1 MRLIIILSTIALCIS
16 NVAGFSL
23 PQFRQAS
30 LSISTRRISSHVS
43 LIQRT
48 ASPPITRLHSS
59 PDDKQ
64 AEIEALEEKLR
75 QLKGV
80 DPAESVE
87 SSENSVVMQSTPDD
101 VIEEEDEP
109 EWAVLKTQSNDS
121 VMMSERWKEASSSTN
136 SDGGLLKNIAIA
148 LGLVVFLGVFSQVPI
163 GNEDLQKYQDYK
175 GSASRIDLGD
185 LNPEVRVQLN

>member
-1 MRLIIILSTIALCIS
+1 MLLILSTIALCIS
-16 NVAGFSL
+16 NVAGFSSQL
-23 PQFRQAS
+23 RQTSA
-30 LSISTRRISSHVS
+30 SISTGRIFQKVS

-48 ASPPITRLHSS
+48 NVSPITRLHSS

-75 QLKGV
+75 QLKGD
-80 DPAESVE
+80 DPAERVG
-87 SSENSVVMQSTPDD
+87 SSENSVAMQLTNDD
-101 VIEEEDEP
+101 VVGEEDEP

-121 VMMSERWKEASSSTN
+121 VMMSERWKEAGSLTN
-136 SDGGLLKNIAIA
+136 SDGGLLKNIGIA

-175 GSASRIDLGD
+175 GSSSRIDLGD
-185 LNPEVRVQLN
+185 LNPDVGMQ

>member
-1 MRLIIILSTIALCIS
+1 MVLILSTIALCIS

-23 PQFRQAS
+23 SQLRQTS
-30 LSISTRRISSHVS
+30 TSISTGRIFQKVS

-48 ASPPITRLHSS
+48 NVSPITRLHSS

-75 QLKGV
+75 QLKGD
-80 DPAESVE
+80 DPAELVG
-87 SSENSVVMQSTPDD
+87 SSENSVAMQLTPDE
-101 VIEEEDEP
+101 VVEEEDEP

-121 VMMSERWKEASSSTN
+121 VMMSERWKEAGSLTN
-136 SDGGLLKNIAIA
+136 SDGGLLKNIGIA

-175 GSASRIDLGD
+175 GSSSRIDLGD
-185 LNPEVRVQLN
+185 LNPDVGML

>member
-23 PQFRQAS
+23 PQLRQAW

-48 ASPPITRLHSS
+48 NASPPITRLHSS

-109 EWAVLKTQSNDS
+109 EWA
-121 VMMSERWKEASSSTN
+121 
-136 SDGGLLKNIAIA
+136 
-148 LGLVVFLGVFSQVPI
+148 
-163 GNEDLQKYQDYK
+163 
-175 GSASRIDLGD
+175 
-185 LNPEVRVQLN
+185 

>member
-1 MRLIIILSTIALCIS
+1 MMLLILSTIALCIS

-23 PQFRQAS
+23 SQLRQTS
-30 LSISTRRISSHVS
+30 TSINTGRIFQKVS

-48 ASPPITRLHSS
+48 NVSPITRLHSS

-75 QLKGV
+75 QLKGD
-80 DPAESVE
+80 DPAERFE
-87 SSENSVVMQSTPDD
+87 SSENSVAMQLTPDE
-101 VIEEEDEP
+101 VVEEEDEP

-121 VMMSERWKEASSSTN
+121 VMMSERWKEAGSLTN
-136 SDGGLLKNIAIA
+136 SDGGLLKNIGIA

-175 GSASRIDLGD
+175 GSSSRIDLGD
-185 LNPEVRVQLN
+185 LNPDVGMQ

>member
-1 MRLIIILSTIALCIS
+1 MMVLILSTIALCIS

-23 PQFRQAS
+23 SQLRQTS
-30 LSISTRRISSHVS
+30 TSISTGRIFQKVS

-48 ASPPITRLHSS
+48 NVSPITRLHSS

-75 QLKGV
+75 QLKGD
-80 DPAESVE
+80 DPAELVG
-87 SSENSVVMQSTPDD
+87 SSENSVAMQLTPDE
-101 VIEEEDEP
+101 VVEEEDEP

-121 VMMSERWKEASSSTN
+121 VMMSERWKEAGSLTN
-136 SDGGLLKNIAIA
+136 SDGGLLKNIGIA

-175 GSASRIDLGD
+175 GSSSRIDLGD
-185 LNPEVRVQLN
+185 LNPDVGML

>member
-1 MRLIIILSTIALCIS
+1 MMLLILSTIALCIS
-16 NVAGFSL
+16 NAAGFSL
-23 PQFRQAS
+23 SQLRQTS
-30 LSISTRRISSHVS
+30 TSISTGRFFQKES

-48 ASPPITRLHSS
+48 NVSPITRLHSS

-75 QLKGV
+75 QLKGD
-80 DPAESVE
+80 DPAERG
-87 SSENSVVMQSTPDD
+87 SSENSVAMQLTSDD
-101 VIEEEDEP
+101 VVEEDEP

-121 VMMSERWKEASSSTN
+121 VMMSERWKEAGSLTN
-136 SDGGLLKNIAIA
+136 SDGGLLKNIGTA

-175 GSASRIDLGD
+175 GSSSRIDLGD
-185 LNPEVRVQLN
+185 LNPDVGMQ